1 MTSSHATTNP
11 PNVDRVS
18 RLEQTRAVLPQF
30 PVQNFGPVFCLTSR
44 GIITIFISTV
54 LLFLD
59 LFYVVFSEFNLDHK
73 KS

>member
-1 MTSSHATTNP
+1 MTSSHATNP

-30 PVQNFGPVFCLTSR
+30 PVQNFGSVFCLTSR
-44 GIITIFISTV
+44 GITTIFISTV

-59 LFYVVFSEFNLDHK
+59 LFYVVFSEFK
-73 KS
+73 P